1 MKKIGISFFVFL
13 FVFLAACNN
22 AGKKD
27 NDQLISEKLKAQAES
42 LYKEFLKEHETGMN
56 GWMKIEG
63 RQKQIKT
70 LLDSIASLPVKAQS
84 ALDSYRSKLKEASAD
99 LGNAYEKMDVWMKG
113 MNPDSAENN
122 VELRIQYLTNEK
134 MKGGNITALINNSI
148 QKTDSLLKIKF

>member
-1 MKKIGISFFVFL
+1 MKKTLVSFTVFL

-27 NDQLISEKLKAQAES
+27 NDQLSSEKLKAQAES
-42 LYKEFLKEHETGMN
+42 LYKEFLKEHEAGMN
-56 GWMKIEG
+56 GWMQIEG

-70 LLDSIASLPVKAQS
+70 LLDSFASHPVKNQS
-84 ALDSYRSKLKEASAD
+84 TLVSYKSKLKEANAD
-99 LGNAYEKMDVWMKG
+99 LGNAYEKMNTWMKE

-134 MKGGNITALINNSI
+134 MKGSNITALINNSI
-148 QKTDSLLKIKF
+148 QKADSLLKIKF